1 MKLRPMNTHSENAT
15 PNGFGEGPE
24 VELALAD
31 GKGYSM
37 IAHNEVLEAYK
48 QGPPIIKVL
57 GVIGVTSRGIEFEGV
72 LFIESQLL
80 RKWEA

>member
-15 PNGFGEGPE
+15 PNGFDEGPE

-37 IAHNEVLEAYK
+37 IAHPEVLEAYK
-48 QGPPIIKVL
+48 QGPPII
-57 GVIGVTSRGIEFEGV
+57 TS
-72 LFIESQLL
+72 
-80 RKWEA
+80 